1 MKKYYTPGVYLVS
14 ILIGAIVYIISSFF
28 AEPLLALLIGT
39 VAVLVVSVTIPLSFA
54 VSDRK
59 YNKFKQGIPAPYII
73 DERIN
78 CVIGGALKNGFM
90 VLTRDT
96 LFIITFAGKKP
107 IRYEIK
113 RDEVKKISIT
123 ENIYLNIFLD
133 YNKYIRIA
141 SGNCFEIRDKLSEQG
156 FGK

>member
-1 MKKYYTPGVYLVS
+1 MKKYYTPGVYLIS
-14 ILIGAIVYIISSFF
+14 ILIGAIVYIMASFF
-28 AEPLLALLIGT
+28 ADPLLALLFGT
-39 VAVLVVSVTIPLSFA
+39 LTVLVVSVAIPLSFA
-54 VSDRK
+54 ISDHK
-59 YNKFKQGIPAPYII
+59 FKKFKQGIPAPFII
-73 DERIN
+73 DERVN

-113 RDEVKKISIT
+113 RNEVKKISIT
-123 ENIYLNIFLD
+123 DNIYINIFLD